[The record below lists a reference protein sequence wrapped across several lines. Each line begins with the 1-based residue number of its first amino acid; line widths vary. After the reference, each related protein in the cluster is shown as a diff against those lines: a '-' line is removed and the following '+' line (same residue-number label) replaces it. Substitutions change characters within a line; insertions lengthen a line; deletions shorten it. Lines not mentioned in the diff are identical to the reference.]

1 MVMSHEQQVR
11 VFILKK
17 DEDGKPFPD
26 ETMIALAK
34 NDMYSG
40 AYLSSITGYADKVI
54 AEYADAVMRGDASDD
69 EQEKPIRVQ
78 KVHLVLEL
86 ITGLDRARAF
96 MDSEP
101 KLSEKIESDHV
112 QGSITRE
119 TFNLTD

>member
-17 DEDGKPFPD
+17 DEEGKPFPD
-26 ETMIALAK
+26 EAMIALAK
-34 NDMYSG
+34 KDMLSG
-40 AYLSSITGYADKVI
+40 NYLSSIVCYADKVL
-54 AEYADAVMRGDASDD
+54 AEHADAVSQGDVSDD

-78 KVHLVLEL
+78 KVQLVLEL

-96 MDSEP
+96 MNPEP
-101 KLSEKIESDHV
+101 DLSEKIETDHV